1 VTWFIAMGTFPA
13 EPAEQINHVRP
24 ASIAQFLLWFQL
36 MLGVRGLYG
45 IETFWLLMMI
55 LGVDK

>member
-1 VTWFIAMGTFPA
+1 MGTFPA

-45 IETFWLLMMI
+45 IETFWLLIMI
-55 LGVDK
+55 LGVDKE